1 MNFPRLLFT
10 YFLLSKLMSKT
21 NNQDIMDLAEF
32 CIKDLISRLL
42 YLSKFGIAQFI
53 IETYETTR

>member
-1 MNFPRLLFT
+1 
-10 YFLLSKLMSKT
+10 MSKT

-42 YLSKFGIAQFI
+42 YLSKFEIAQFI

>member
-10 YFLLSKLMSKT
+10 YVLLSKLMSKT
-21 NNQDIMDLAEF
+21 NNQYIMDLAEF